1 LNDRAAPFAQE
12 GTAPTD
18 ASLRG
23 VGSSFERARPA
34 LARLAF
40 LAVLTHAF
48 FLPISLPGV
57 QIGIGVALFAV
68 AVAALGGARP
78 FRTTGLEVPLLLL
91 AAASLV
97 ATVIPLATGMS
108 FPGVEAATRWKALL
122 SPLVIVPALFLGV
135 PGEDAGAPRRRALAA
150 VAAWGAGAAVA
161 STVGIVQATLGIDLL
176 HVVGYRKVPL
186 LPDVPYWPGHFAA
199 VGFFPWYPQYAHN
212 LVSGLAFAAGL
223 ALAARV
229 STRWRVAVGTAAAM
243 ATLATALTVSRA
255 AWGGLVVV
263 AIALLVL
270 SSGGVRRR
278 AIPALVAAL
287 AAVTLLHPGLR
298 IRLSGT
304 LGTDVN
310 HNRLLFGRVCSDM
323 WRDHPLGVGVGN
335 FTGPANAYFEAL
347 IPGYPVRTG
356 CHLTPLSLLVEGG
369 PLLLGATLVAAFLI
383 VRAVLRWRA
392 RGDETVRAAAAGAI
406 AALAGFAANG
416 LFHDVHRESHAMW
429 PLGFALG
436 IAAVLAHA
444 PAPGAAVDGADR
456 SG

>member
-1 LNDRAAPFAQE
+1 LTAHV
-12 GTAPTD
+12 APTAEEGSGPAD

-23 VGSSFERARPA
+23 LQGRLEHARPA

-57 QIGIGVALFAV
+57 QIGIGVALAAV
-68 AVAALGGARP
+68 ALAALGGARP
-78 FRTTGLEVPLLLL
+78 FRATGLEAPLLLL
-91 AAASLV
+91 AAASLA
-97 ATVIPLATGMS
+97 ATVIPLATGMG
-108 FPGVEAATRWKALL
+108 FPGLEAATRWKALF
-122 SPLVIVPALFLGV
+122 SPIVLVPALLLGV

-150 VAAWGAGAAVA
+150 VAAWAAGAAVA
-161 STVGIVQATLGIDLL
+161 STIGIVQATLGIDLL

-186 LPDVPYWPGHFAA
+186 LPEVPFWPGHYAA
-199 VGFFPWYPQYAHN
+199 VGFFPWYPQYAHS
-212 LVSGLAFAAGL
+212 LVPGLAFAAAL
-223 ALAARV
+223 ALGARA
-229 STRWRVAVGTAAAM
+229 STRWRVAVGAAAAM

-255 AWGGLVVV
+255 AWGSLVVV
-263 AIALLVL
+263 VVVLLALAP
-270 SSGGVRRR
+270 GRVRRR

-287 AAVTLLHPGLR
+287 VAVTLLHPGLR
-298 IRLSGT
+298 IRLSGA

-310 HNRLLFGRVCSDM
+310 HNRLLFGRVCTEM

-335 FTGPANAYFEAL
+335 FTAPANGYFEAL
-347 IPGYPVRTG
+347 FPGYPTRTG

-369 PLLLGATLVAAFLI
+369 PLLLGAALVAAFLL
-383 VRAVLRWRA
+383 VRAILRWRA
-392 RGDETVRAAAAGAI
+392 RGDETVRAAAVGAL

-436 IAAVLAHA
+436 VAALLAHA
-444 PAPGAAVDGADR
+444 PAGDAAPPG
-456 SG
+456 